1 MRAEMSQSRTLTSMA
16 RATTPPPAMD
26 TNTGPFISMVPEIK
40 FPSRTTTSTKPLVV
54 LPRSRPT
61 LFSTLSTTT
70 GTTTPAT
77 PSRLVRVATFSL
89 RVMSSRTSRLL
100 LRPLP
105 SRANF
110 SPLTLALLALLLLAA
125 LARPTLSAVLALS
138 ARATLI
144 S

>member
-1 MRAEMSQSRTLTSMA
+1 MRAEMSQSRTPTSMA
-16 RATTPPPAMD
+16 RVTTPPPVMD
-26 TNTGPFISMVPEIK
+26 TNIGRSTSMASKTGFLSK
-40 FPSRTTTSTKPLVV
+40 TTTSTRLLVV

-100 LRPLP
+100 SRPLP

-110 SPLTLALLALLLLAA
+110 SPLTLALLALLLLDA
-125 LARPTLSAVLALS
+125 LARPTRSAVLALS